1 MKKYNKY
8 ISAVLSATVAL
19 GIYAS
24 SASAYEYFNEPPFKA
39 YKVSKGDSFFYIANR
54 YGVDYRE
61 LQRIN
66 PNVDARNMQVGS
78 VIRLIEDKNNQTQSA
93 DATYEYEVVRL
104 VNVERENRGL
114 KPLSIR
120 TELQNVAEAKSKDM
134 INNNY
139 FNHTSPTHGSP
150 FEMLDAYGVQYRT
163 AGENIAKGQRT
174 PEAVVKAWM
183 NSAGHRKNILSTSFT
198 HIGVGYYKNAWTQ
211 LFTG

>member
-8 ISAVLSATVAL
+8 ISAVLSVTVAL
-19 GIYAS
+19 GIYTG
-24 SASAYEYFNEPPFKA
+24 SASAYEYFDEPPFEA
-39 YKVSKGDSFFYIANR
+39 YKVSKGDSFYYIGLR

-120 TELQNVAEAKSKDM
+120 TELQNVAEAKSRDM

-139 FNHTSPTHGSP
+139 FSHTSPTHGSP

-174 PEAVVKAWM
+174 PEAVVNAWM